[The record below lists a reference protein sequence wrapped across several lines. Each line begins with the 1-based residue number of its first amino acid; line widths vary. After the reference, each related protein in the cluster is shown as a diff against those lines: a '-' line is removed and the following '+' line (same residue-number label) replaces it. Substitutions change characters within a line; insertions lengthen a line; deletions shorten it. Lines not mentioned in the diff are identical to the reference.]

1 MDTGATWDNSIGRP
15 HLTDSRAFGAS
26 LVISVVRSAARRRF
40 AVLTIEQFAFA
51 LAPVLGGLI
60 VLLLAGTQILHW
72 YWLTLLALAGVAIA
86 TVRIRARSA
95 SNYQTAQ
102 IVDKRL
108 HLDDSLSTAWFLVE
122 NEGQAQSRMA
132 SFQMQQA
139 EQIAAR
145 IQPAQAF
152 PFTWQRAW
160 SLTVA
165 LGAVAF
171 GLFAVR
177 YLVTRSLSLQQ
188 PLLSVHFAPV
198 FERLESR
205 LSRNNR
211 PPDDLTSGE
220 QPLQRA
226 DEAGNQVPDRKQL
239 NAPKGESEHAGET
252 LDPNG
257 KSASSAQSD
266 KTGNPQDG
274 KAENQNGPGNSPA
287 QAKETTQSSATQ
299 SKPQSA
305 GSQQQ
310 SQGGQQG
317 SQGLMDKMKDALSS
331 FMAKMRENSSPQ
343 SQQSTRPS
351 NEDKTGSQSSGK
363 AQQGDQQ
370 QARNQQANQDQS
382 SEGQAQAQ
390 ASERTQA
397 SEGRSSDSMPEKGA
411 DAHSGIG
418 RQDGDKDV
426 KEAEQLQAMGKLAEI
441 IGKRSANLTGEITI
455 ETPSGKQQLKTA
467 YSQKLG
473 HHSDSGGEINR
484 DEIPLADQQY
494 VREYMELV
502 RKQTKTAR

>member
-1 MDTGATWDNSIGRP
+1 M
-15 HLTDSRAFGAS
+15 TDSRAFGAS
-26 LVISVVRSAARRRF
+26 RITSVVRSAARRRF
-40 AVLTIEQFAFA
+40 AVLTIEQLAFA

-60 VLLLAGTQILHW
+60 LLLLAGTQILQW
-72 YWLTLLALAGVAIA
+72 YWLTLFAAAGLGIAIF
-86 TVRIRARSA
+86 RIRARSA
-95 SNYQTAQ
+95 SNYETAQ

-108 HLDDSLSTAWFLVE
+108 QLDDSLSTAWFLLE
-122 NEGQAQSRMA
+122 NENHAHSRIA
-132 SFQMQQA
+132 TFQVQQA
-139 EQIAAR
+139 EDIAAR

-160 SLTVA
+160 SLTAA
-165 LGAVAF
+165 LAAVAF
-171 GLFAVR
+171 GLFAIR
-177 YLVTRSLSLQQ
+177 YLVTRSLSLEQ
-188 PLLSVHFAPV
+188 PLIPVQIAPV
-198 FERLESR
+198 FERLETR
-205 LSRNNR
+205 LASPKEPSANI
-211 PPDDLTSGE
+211 PSGE

-226 DEAGNQVPDRKQL
+226 DQAGTQVPDRKQVE
-239 NAPKGESEHAGET
+239 APQGQSEHAGET

-257 KSASSAQSD
+257 KSESSAQSD
-266 KTGNPQDG
+266 KSANPQDA
-274 KAENQNGPGNSPA
+274 KAENSNGAGNSPA
-287 QAKETTQSSATQ
+287 EAKETNQRPANQTQ
-299 SKPQSA
+299 PQSA

-310 SQGGQQG
+310 SKAGQQG

-343 SQQSTRPS
+343 AQPSSRPS
-351 NEDKTGSQSSGK
+351 NEDKAGAQNSGK
-363 AQQGDQQ
+363 AQQGDQHE
-370 QARNQQANQDQS
+370 ARNQQTNQDPS
-382 SEGQAQAQ
+382 AEGQAQAQ
-390 ASERTQA
+390 ASEKTQA
-397 SEGRSSDSMPEKGA
+397 SQGRSSDSMPEKGA

-418 RQDGDKDV
+418 RQDGDKNV

-502 RKQTKTAR
+502 RKSNKAR